1 MASCRLTTSPYLL
14 SMSNRFASCGAGW
27 RSPTHSRTTMV
38 RKPCCSASTALARM
52 QPLVEQPAS
61 TTVSI
66 PCACSSGARL
76 VPKNALAYCLVSTG
90 SSARGTTASQNAASG
105 LPSTMSFITGA
116 LRTHTPPS
124 AKCGAW

>member
-1 MASCRLTTSPYLL
+1 M
-14 SMSNRFASCGAGW
+14 
-27 RSPTHSRTTMV
+27 
-38 RKPCCSASTALARM
+38 ASTALARM

-61 TTVSI
+61 TTVST

-76 VPKNALAYCLVSTG
+76 VAKKALAYCLLSTTSPACG
-90 SSARGTTASQNAASG
+90 ATASQKAASG

-124 AKCGAW
+124 AKCGGW